1 MNAAKS
7 GRVGGRRNPRGE
19 VVDPESVFVIGRAL
33 MPSRGEGSKPRH
45 YRTVEE
51 VGLVGGDEIRYR
63 CIDASCRGIVFKT
76 AGAAALHRGAV
87 HPGQSPR
94 TADVERAA
102 KKAAATAS
110 EAGPADQLEISYP
123 AVTSLEPVKRRR
135 GRPPADPV
143 VAEDAWLDAA
153 APSIGAS
160 VVEFIDQVIQS
171 RQRAVERANGLQAEA
186 VRLRQV
192 ALEVQHHVNR
202 INELIQGI

>member
-1 MNAAKS
+1 MTAIKS
-7 GRVGGRRNPRGE
+7 GRVGGRRNPPGE
-19 VVDPESVFVIGRAL
+19 PLDVSQIADVRPAV
-33 MPSRGEGSKPRH
+33 MPSLGRGKEPRY

-51 VGLVGGDEIRYR
+51 LELDDGSVVYR
-63 CIDASCRGIVFKT
+63 CKDADCQAIMFKS
-76 AGAAALHRGAV
+76 ASAAAQHRGAV

-94 TADVERAA
+94 AADVERAA
-102 KKAAATAS
+102 KKADVTAS

-123 AVTSLEPVKRRR
+123 SVISFEPVKRRR

-143 VAEDAWLDAA
+143 VAEEAFLDAA

-186 VRLRQV
+186 VRMRQV
-192 ALEVQHHVNR
+192 AAEVQHHVNR